1 MKPGSIGKD
10 ASFFHVHRDNP
21 KYSLFD
27 SSDSDEIMNVALIP
41 GTPLVSLSFQR
52 WIIYLFYKSLFIL
65 YQLNY

>member
-41 GTPLVSLSFQR
+41 GTSFGFIILSTMDNLF
-52 WIIYLFYKSLFIL
+52 IYFIKVYLFYT
-65 YQLNY
+65 N